1 MTTRYLEESITKVL
15 AVMPDITSDDL
26 AAKLDAPAKSV
37 KNTLSGMRERGRATW
52 QRVGRT
58 RLWRLQTPGK
68 KAPAPVV
75 KAERITSLNTGKPY
89 DGRELLRNPG
99 IPDERYAAFNLPSLM
114 GGQRVTPRRT
124 V

>member
-1 MTTRYLEESITKVL
+1 
-15 AVMPDITSDDL
+15 MPNITSDDL
-26 AAKLDAPAKSV
+26 AAKLDAPVNSV
-37 KNTLSGMRERGRATW
+37 KNTLSVMRERGRATW

-75 KAERITSLNTGKPY
+75 KPKRINKMEGTY
-89 DGRELLRNPG
+89 DGKELRRNPG
-99 IPDERYAAFNLPSLM
+99 IPEERYAAFNLPSLM